1 MNKLINNIK
10 NNTISGVN
18 NKKKIN
24 ELNKIKNVEKCR
36 LLEVSKKKNCKRL
49 IKKNLEQKK

>member
-36 LLEVSKKKNCKRL
+36 LLEVFMKKNCKRL
-49 IKKNLEQKK
+49 IKKNLE

>member
-49 IKKNLEQKK
+49 IKKNLE